1 MTSKKE
7 NNKSSMPKW
16 LNELDW
22 DKMSQ
27 SKKIGIIAA
36 GVFILLLL
44 AAIGGGAKPPEQ
56 GGTTN
61 QEASFIKSEDGTSY
75 DVSSKVV
82 DMCDAEA
89 ISKGYTTPDS
99 TFRLDHPAKAYD
111 TGEKVDGV
119 TVYEVRSAI
128 GFKDKEQRKKQGL
141 EENVVYM
148 CDVVDKEKP
157 EIVWLSIDG
166 KTVSGAPVDSG
177 GKSTPTPTPKVTKE
191 QENAQK
197 SAEGYA
203 MMNMSR
209 QGIID
214 QLVFDK
220 FSKADAEWAVKQL
233 DEGVSWKENALGS
246 AKTYYGKMNMSKSAV
261 YDQLLF
267 DKFTKEEAQYA
278 IDNL

>member
-36 GVFILLLL
+36 SVFILLLL

-61 QEASFIKSEDGTSY
+61 TTAEPTAS
-75 DVSSKVV
+75 
-82 DMCDAEA
+82 A
-89 ISKGYTTPDS
+89 TPDEPS
-99 TFRLDHPAKAYD
+99 
-111 TGEKVDGV
+111 
-119 TVYEVRSAI
+119 
-128 GFKDKEQRKKQGL
+128 
-141 EENVVYM
+141 
-148 CDVVDKEKP
+148 KP
-157 EIVWLSIDG
+157 
-166 KTVSGAPVDSG
+166 
-177 GKSTPTPTPKVTKE
+177 TPTPTPKITKE

-209 QGIID
+209 QGVID

>member
-7 NNKSSMPKW
+7 NNKSSMPEW

-61 QEASFIKSEDGTSY
+61 TTAEPTASATPKTSFTKNEDGSSYEASSE
-75 DVSSKVV
+75 VV
-82 DMCDAEA
+82 DLCDTEA
-89 ISKGYTTPDS
+89 ISKGYTAAGAI
-99 TFRLDHPAKAYD
+99 FRSDHPTKAYD

-128 GFKDKEQRKKQGL
+128 GHKDKKMRKKLGL
-141 EENVVYM
+141 EENVIYT
-148 CDVVDKEKP
+148 CDVADKEKP

-166 KTVSGAPVDSG
+166 ETVSGAPI
-177 GKSTPTPTPKVTKE
+177 E
-191 QENAQK
+191 
-197 SAEGYA
+197 
-203 MMNMSR
+203 
-209 QGIID
+209 
-214 QLVFDK
+214 
-220 FSKADAEWAVKQL
+220 
-233 DEGVSWKENALGS
+233 
-246 AKTYYGKMNMSKSAV
+246 
-261 YDQLLF
+261 
-267 DKFTKEEAQYA
+267 
-278 IDNL
+278 